1 MKKRAVFLA
10 AGIVLLWTVSGFSQV
25 RAAQNR
31 IPQSVVING
40 QMVNGAYV
48 TAPGGQLQSFT
59 CPAPQHY
66 MTSDGASQ
74 GWACYEETAGVWL
87 LNALPP
93 AQAQSAPVPVPS
105 PQQPSVIY
113 QPAPPVVYQTPT
125 VIYQQPPP
133 TVVYQAPPTVVYTAP
148 VPPVVFAPAYPPSVI
163 LGTAAINAAGRI
175 ASAAIIGSRHNRV
188 YYFPQHHGRRW

>member
-10 AGIVLLWTVSGFSQV
+10 AGLALLWAVSGFSQV

-31 IPQSVVING
+31 IPQSIVING
-40 QMVNGAYV
+40 QTVNGAYV

-66 MTSDGASQ
+66 VTSDGASQ
-74 GWACYEETAGVWL
+74 GWACYEETTGVWL
-87 LNALPP
+87 LNALPS
-93 AQAQSAPVPVPS
+93 AQSQSAPVPVPG

-133 TVVYQAPPTVVYTAP
+133 TVVYQAHPTVVYTAP
-148 VPPVVFAPAYPPSVI
+148 VPPVVVAPAYPPSVI